1 MALLM
6 KAGAHFDATNAQ
18 KKTAYELLD
27 EQSSGHPALYPLN
40 YVTLQCLAARA
51 IEKHRLPYRGLIS
64 EEMEAF
70 IELH

>member
-1 MALLM
+1 MTLLV

-18 KKTAYELLD
+18 RKTAYELLD
-27 EQSSGHPALYPLN
+27 EQSSGHPALAPLN